1 MNGDED
7 DSIAMDEE
15 STGAYDAYHFVE
27 NSAPDEAVVLFS
39 VKQLNME
46 GGNFGTKIWQLKF
59 GGSSGIYIYPLR
71 RSVLRVLIG

>member
-27 NSAPDEAVVLFS
+27 NSVPGEAVVFFF
-39 VKQLNME
+39 VEQLDME
-46 GGNFGTKIWQLKF
+46 EGNFVPK
-59 GGSSGIYIYPLR
+59 SGN
-71 RSVLRVLIG
+71 